1 MSDLFSGRYVNRV
14 SRFFVFLKGGQNMD
28 EPILKSPTTQKE
40 YKISEVVRIVN
51 PKQAAL
57 YIKNCIFPLHIY
69 CDRYVNPNTSQE
81 EPRLA
86 FLFSR
91 AETKW
96 AYDLWQKGE
105 LR

>member
-1 MSDLFSGRYVNRV
+1 ME
-14 SRFFVFLKGGQNMD
+14 
-28 EPILKSPTTQKE
+28 EPILKSPTTGKN
-40 YKISEVVRIVN
+40 YIMSEMVRIIN
-51 PKQAAL
+51 IRQATL
-57 YIKNCIFPLHIY
+57 YIKNCIFPYHIY
-69 CDRYVNPNTSQE
+69 CEEWINPETNEE

-105 LR
+105 LK